1 MTLLTPDIWYFR
13 GLGLHER
20 LPETLLATLKDRGRM
35 ERWGHR
41 AKIFHEPGAA
51 EVFLVLSGGV
61 FVRDTP
67 HTERVKLARGDMFGS
82 LGAPDQ
88 ILDDG
93 GEPVRLADEL
103 LLAHDDTTLVAVE
116 RQIFDEVA
124 AKQLGDSTS
133 SLRRRRLR
141 REKVELSLPIQPM
154 LYTSP
159 VRRFAKALL
168 HLAERDGVIDGNK
181 AVIDVPARTK
191 LFAPLLGLD
200 AKRLDNV
207 LSQLELRGVLTQ
219 EGPRLLIPDLDALR
233 TLATS

>member
-20 LPETLLATLKDRGRM
+20 LPDTLLATLKDRGRM

-41 AKIFHEPGAA
+41 AKIFHEPGAP
-51 EVFLVLSGGV
+51 EVYLVLSGGV

-67 HTERVKLARGDMFGS
+67 HTQQVKLARGDMFGS

-88 ILDDG
+88 ILERDG
-93 GEPVRLADEL
+93 QPTRLADEL
-103 LLAHDDTTLVAVE
+103 LLANDDTTLVAVE
-116 RQIFDEVA
+116 RQIFDEIA

-133 SLRRRRLR
+133 SMRRLR
-141 REKVELSLPIQPM
+141 KGKVELSLPITPM

-159 VRRFAKALL
+159 ARRFAKALL
-168 HLAERDGVIDGNK
+168 HLAERDGVIDGNR
-181 AVIDVPARTK
+181 ATIEVPVRSR

-207 LSQLELRGVLTQ
+207 LTQLELRGVLTQ
-219 EGPRLLIPDLDALR
+219 DGPRLLIPDLDALR
-233 TLATS
+233 ALATS